1 MKITL
6 LELHNLTTGFK
17 ILKISVLPFIGYSLI
32 WPLRLI
38 CLTCALFFL
47 LAWRC
52 KSWPF
57 RDNWQKRRK
66 HSFTHSLSVNNQ
78 LSYYLLFLPSS
89 NWLLFSTISSSNLDI
104 LYPFKK
110 PHLWVFAA
118 KFSSLMD
125 ADCSQLKF
133 FPDKFFFTSKSLF
146 QNWIFSQTKSVLA
159 VKLFFWMLLNN
170 IFFLSCKIC
179 RASQKL
185 SLCTVSFSAIGPIKN
200 TTMPEALFCWTT
212 VQHSLSL
219 DQIGIITQCS
229 FKVITLS
236 LKFSYLLPWSDNLSW
251 VFFTSL
257 NWINS
262 SLCPSRLSKNSPIS

>member
-1 MKITL
+1 M
-6 LELHNLTTGFK
+6 
-17 ILKISVLPFIGYSLI
+17 
-32 WPLRLI
+32 
-38 CLTCALFFL
+38 
-47 LAWRC
+47 C

-78 LSYYLLFLPSS
+78 LSPTYFFFRHQIVYFSLLSPLLIWIFYTHSKSLIFDFFEPSS
-89 NWLLFSTISSSNLDI
+89 LL
-104 LYPFKK
+104 
-110 PHLWVFAA
+110 
-118 KFSSLMD
+118 D

-133 FPDKFFFTSKSLF
+133 FPDKFLFTSKSLF
-146 QNWIFSQTKSVLA
+146 QNWNFSQTKSVSA
-159 VKLFFWMLLNN
+159 VKLIFLMLLNH

-179 RASQKL
+179 RDSQKL

-219 DQIGIITQCS
+219 DQIGINTQCS

-251 VFFTSL
+251 VFLTSL
-257 NWINS
+257 SWINS
-262 SLCPSRLSKNSPIS
+262 SLCPSRLSRNSPIS